1 MKIFPDPSFRC
12 RPPGS
17 GRPWFFPL
25 LVACLLAS
33 PSLRAEAT
41 PEELF
46 KAGSSAFQ
54 SGDYDGAAKNF
65 ETLLTL
71 GLEGESLQSV
81 LFNLAATYYNQKNL
95 PKAESYFNRLLKEF
109 PDGKDKAK
117 ALISLAQI
125 QNQTGRKEEAEK
137 NLQRAAECGG
147 ELGGKARMA
156 QVSLLVQAGKS
167 DQAEKTLQE
176 VIAGGVNDPVS
187 VQAAL
192 SLCEIKAKKGELEEA
207 LKLLDQVKA
216 REELVDNPMQFD
228 ILAVRIGDAL
238 LAKGRR
244 PQALKMYS
252 VVRPKQEVIRLQKE
266 RISSLE
272 NRITE
277 NKATLQTNPKAVMEI
292 SSANAGIQ
300 KNIEELKAAAAEFEK
315 LPDTS
320 VPVRIRQARAYEELD
335 YKWETIVIWESLVET
350 ADPKIRE
357 DALFSIGSAYGAMG
371 RSADADAAMDRYL
384 REFPSGKYAA
394 EANFLKGSVAMATG
408 DFAKAETV
416 FGTLIGK
423 DDKSPL
429 APDMLFLMANCQ
441 FAQAVADP
449 DKREKYKEAIEN
461 YKKYLSKYNDGGSA
475 QEALF
480 RIALCHFQLGDYAK
494 ALDGF
499 RDYNKKYPKGL
510 FTGDADYRIAL
521 CYNAAQ
527 KYDEVLKLCAEWET
541 VHKGEMMLPEVLALE
556 GDAYR
561 EKEMP
566 AESAEAYRRSVQ
578 LAQTEELLKYSLFEA
593 NKQYQKSN
601 NWGAIAEM
609 FGRFEEKHPDHPAAT
624 VAVYWV
630 SKAKI
635 KEGKTSEAKQYLAET
650 ILKTIKDRKKDAVEQ
665 LLGLL
670 AQTCAKRPRQS
681 LAKAAPPPPTTPAA
695 DAPDAEAQATPK
707 PRPTPAPLPPYDA
720 DGDFA
725 KYLDDSKVGDSP
737 LARARLRYARA
748 QLAGFTK
755 KQDRQNELMT
765 SIYRDFTPDQLSAML
780 LAECGDIA
788 LGKGELDKA
797 EAFYKELMTSF
808 PKSDLMECAY
818 CGMGEVALARN
829 KPDEALRWFD
839 DAVEKIGAES
849 RIAQITYGK
858 GRALAA
864 LNRPDEAKKIF
875 EQVAGTKEWR
885 GEVTAQ
891 ALLALGDIEEKKGD
905 LPAATQYYQRVF
917 VAYQRYPEVVIDAYF
932 KAADAFVKLN
942 QPEKASAH
950 LHDMLSK
957 PRLAQNPRAEKA
969 RKMMEGL
976 PPPAVPAGSPQ
987 ASASPAPAASPD
999 TKP

>member
-1 MKIFPDPSFRC
+1 MKIFPAIAFRHC
-12 RPPGS
+12 SPA
-17 GRPWFFPL
+17 GRTPCFFFL
-25 LVACLLAS
+25 LLACLLALT
-33 PSLRAEAT
+33 SLRAEAT

-71 GLEGESLQSV
+71 GLEGESLETV
-81 LFNLAATYYNQKNL
+81 LSNLAATYYNQKNL
-95 PKAESYFNRLLKEF
+95 PKAESYFSRLLKEF

-176 VIAGGVNDPVS
+176 VIAGGVKDPVS

-192 SLCEIKAKKGELEEA
+192 SLCEIKSKKGDLDEA

-216 REELVDNPMQFD
+216 REDLVDNPIQFD

-266 RISSLE
+266 RISLLE
-272 NRITE
+272 NRVAE

-292 SSANAGIQ
+292 SAANAGIQ
-300 KNIEELKAAAAEFEK
+300 KNIVELKAAAAELEK

-320 VPVRIRQARAYEELD
+320 VPVRIRQARAYDELD
-335 YKWETIVIWESLVET
+335 YKWETIVIWESLLET

-357 DALFSIGSAYGAMG
+357 DALFSIGSAYGSMG
-371 RSADADAAMDRYL
+371 RSVDADAAMDRYL
-384 REFPSGKYAA
+384 LEFPSGKYAT

-423 DDKSPL
+423 DDKSPQ

-441 FAQAVADP
+441 FAQGVADP
-449 DKREKYKEAIEN
+449 DKRQKYKDAVEN

-480 RIALCHFQLGDYAK
+480 RIGLCQFQLGDYAK
-494 ALDGF
+494 ALEGF

-527 KYDEVLKLCAEWET
+527 KYDEVLRLCAEWEAT
-541 VHKGEMMLPEVLALE
+541 HKGEMMLPEVLALE

-566 AESAEAYRRSVQ
+566 AESAEAYRRSVK
-578 LAQTEELLKYSLFEA
+578 LASTEELLKYSLFEA

-601 NWGAIAEM
+601 NWEAIAEM
-609 FGRFEEKHPDHPAAT
+609 FSQFAEKHPDHPAAT
-624 VAVYWV
+624 AAVYWV

-635 KEGKTSEAKQYLAET
+635 KEGKTAEAKQYLAET
-650 ILKTIKDRKKDAVEQ
+650 ILKTIKERKKDAVEQ

-670 AQTCAKRPRQS
+670 AQTCAKRPRQP
-681 LAKAAPPPPTTPAA
+681 LAKAAAAAPTTPAVDSA
-695 DAPDAEAQATPK
+695 GAEAQATPK

-780 LAECGDIA
+780 LGESGDIA

-797 EAFYKELMTSF
+797 EAFYKELMTAF

-818 CGMGEVALARN
+818 YGMGEVALARN
-829 KPDEALRWFD
+829 KPDEALHWFD
-839 DAVEKIGAES
+839 DAVDKIGAES

-905 LPAATQYYQRVF
+905 LPAAIQYYQRVF

-950 LHDMLSK
+950 LHDLLSK

-976 PPPAVPAGSPQ
+976 PPPAVPVKSPE
-987 ASASPAPAASPD
+987 ASASPAPSKSPD